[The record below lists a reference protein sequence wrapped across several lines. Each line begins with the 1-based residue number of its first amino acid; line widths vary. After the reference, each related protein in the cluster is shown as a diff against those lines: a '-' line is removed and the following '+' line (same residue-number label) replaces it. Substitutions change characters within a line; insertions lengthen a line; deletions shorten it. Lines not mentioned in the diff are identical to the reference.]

1 MIPVIA
7 VLGPTAV
14 GKSEM
19 AVRLAET
26 MNGEIIN
33 ADSMQVYK
41 YLRIGTAAPPP
52 AMFKRCPHH
61 LFHVLELE
69 QRPDAAWYA
78 GQAADV
84 IRQVYERGHIPIVT
98 GGTFFWVKTLFEGIA
113 RIPDAPRLA
122 PETFDDPY
130 TELQRVDP
138 VLADKLHP
146 SDTQRIMRGLD
157 VYYATKRPM
166 SEFHAQG
173 NQMFGDFRP
182 IRIWLDM
189 ERAMLYRRIN
199 LRLDEMIKEGLVEEV
214 KNFLDK
220 GMAPDIPPFLSGGY
234 KYVVKYCQGLIPLD
248 EMKEKTAQ
256 EHRNYAR
263 RQLIWLRRE
272 LQQGKL
278 VQVPAQDSAL
288 LNLAKDFIR
297 D

>member
-278 VQVPAQDSAL
+278 MQVPAQDSAL